1 MQYKKLEEL
10 ANEMLSIIKL
20 ERSRN
25 TNIKKAEQKVVD
37 ATPTVSAPTK
47 SNYKTILDADF
58 KKTVPNEQFEVTN
71 WTSGV
76 AEDSRELLIPQFK
89 EAVGAMVFELKDKWK
104 NKPIER
110 VELQG
115 LNPNISD
122 KWKRFQAFY
131 EHKAEYNTKFKLQ
144 IPADGF
150 KPDGKAN
157 GVIFQIHG
165 EDGQGGRYDVP
176 ILSLVVQK
184 DTWYWHISGN
194 TTKDSNEGF
203 MRTETDP
210 LPLIVG
216 KDVEFSI
223 DMRLDPKD
231 GFTTIYQDG
240 KKIVDFKG
248 TNTYE
253 GNFVWEGDKYARGPQ
268 FGEYWWSNNKD
279 RSEYEVD
286 NHTIFYK
293 SLVVN
298 RKVK

>member
-1 MQYKKLEEL
+1 MSYAKLKEL
-10 ANEMLSIIKL
+10 ANEMLATIKI
-20 ERSRN
+20 EES
-25 TNIKKAEQKVVD
+25 KAPAKVEPKV
-37 ATPTVSAPTK
+37 APTE

-58 KKTVPNEQFEVTN
+58 KKPLPNEQFEVTN
-71 WTSGV
+71 WTSGIDG
-76 AEDSRELLIPQFK
+76 DSRELVVPVYR
-89 EAVGAMVFELKDKWK
+89 EAVGAMVFQLSDIWKDR
-104 NKPIER
+104 PLDR

-115 LNPNISD
+115 LNPNITD
-122 KWKRFQAFY
+122 KWRRFQAFY
-131 EHKAEYNTKFKLQ
+131 EHGAEYNTKFKLQ
-144 IPADGF
+144 IPADSF
-150 KPDGKAN
+150 KADGKAN

-165 EDGQGGRYDVP
+165 KDGQGGKYDVP
-176 ILSLVVQK
+176 ILSLVIQK

-194 TTKDSNEGF
+194 TTIDSDKGF

-223 DMRLDPKD
+223 DMKLDTKD

-248 TNTYE
+248 SNTYE

-268 FGEYWWSNNKD
+268 YGLYWWGNSKD